1 MSAVESALSSP
12 LRALPVPSFGAVAP
26 PLPFERASSGVRAT
40 PRSTPTLER
49 RLLWE
54 RRYVRRLRITDAA
67 IVLLATALTPVLQL
81 SLVAPE
87 LLVGDPWIV
96 ARIPLVTAAFW
107 LLVLAAFHTRDPEI
121 TGSGATEY
129 KRVAHASGLTFGI
142 LAIAFVVFQWQGIRA
157 QLIIAAPIGLLALL
171 IGRWSWRRW
180 LHRQRRFGHYASR
193 TLVVGSHDD
202 VDYVIRTLRRD
213 GQLGY
218 VVVGATIADSAQKT
232 ITIDGLSYNALGD
245 LDSVARTAH
254 EVGADSII
262 IASRPDSDPEYIKR
276 LSWELEGTAAELILS
291 SRLAD
296 VAGPRISLR
305 PVDGLPLIHVKIP
318 RFEGGRL
325 ALKRTMDVVAAAIA
339 LTLFAPIAL
348 VIAVAI
354 LIEDRGPVFFSQK
367 RVGRDGREF
376 RILKFRS
383 MRTDAEQQLEALLT
397 ANEGAGPLFKMKDDP
412 RVTRVGRILRK
423 LSLDEVPQFW
433 NVLIGDMSIVGPRPP
448 LPREVRAYD
457 GSVFRRLYIKPGI
470 TGLWQVSGRSDLS
483 WDESVRLDL
492 RYVEN
497 WSAMNDMMIMW
508 RTARV
513 MVQPKGAY

>member
-1 MSAVESALSSP
+1 MSAVESALP
-12 LRALPVPSFGAVAP
+12 TGLRTLPVPALTAVP
-26 PLPFERASSGVRAT
+26 PLPLDRDNTGAGVS
-40 PRSTPTLER
+40 PRSTPVLER

-54 RRYVRRLRITDAA
+54 RRYVRRLRFTDAA
-67 IVLLATALTPVLQL
+67 IVVLATALTPVFQL
-81 SLVAPE
+81 MVVAPE
-87 LLVGDPWIV
+87 LLRNDPWIV
-96 ARIPLVTAAFW
+96 ARIPVVTAAFW
-107 LLVLAAFHTRDPEI
+107 LFVLAAFHTRDREI

-157 QLIIAAPIGLLALL
+157 QLIFAAPIGLLALL

-180 LHRQRRFGHYASR
+180 LHHQRRFGHYVSR
-193 TLVVGSHDD
+193 TLVVGSRDD
-202 VDYVIRTLRRD
+202 VDYVISTLQRD

-218 VVVGATIADSAQKT
+218 LVVGATIADSAERT
-232 ITIDGLSYNALGD
+232 ITVGDMSYDALGSMD
-245 LDSVARTAH
+245 DVARTAN

-325 ALKRTMDVVAAAIA
+325 ALKRATDMAIAAIA
-339 LTLFAPIAL
+339 LTLFAPFALIIAL
-348 VIAVAI
+348 AI
-354 LIEDRGPVFFSQK
+354 LLEDGGPVFFSQS

-383 MRTDAEQQLEALLT
+383 MRTDAEQRLQTLLG
-397 ANEGAGPLFKMKDDP
+397 ANEGAGPLFKLKNDP
-412 RVTRVGRILRK
+412 RVTGVGRFLRK
-423 LSLDEVPQFW
+423 FSLDEVPQFW

-483 WDESVRLDL
+483 WEESVRLDL

-497 WSAMNDMMIMW
+497 WSVMNDLMIMY
-508 RTARV
+508 RTAHV
-513 MVQPKGAY
+513 MLNPKGAY

>member
-1 MSAVESALSSP
+1 MSAVESALP
-12 LRALPVPSFGAVAP
+12 TALRALPVPGLSAIAP
-26 PLPFERASSGVRAT
+26 SSLDRGYTAARVSPRA
-40 PRSTPTLER
+40 TPTLER

-54 RRYVRRLRITDAA
+54 RRYVRRLRVTDAA
-67 IVLLATALTPVLQL
+67 IVVLATALTPVLQL

-87 LLVGDPWIV
+87 LLRNDPWIV
-96 ARIPLVTAAFW
+96 ARIPAVTAVFW
-107 LLVLAAFHTRDPEI
+107 LLVLAAFHTRDRAI

-180 LHRQRRFGHYASR
+180 LHRQRRFGHYVSR
-193 TLVVGSHDD
+193 TLVVGSRDD
-202 VDYVIRTLRRD
+202 VEYVIRTLQRD

-218 VVVGATIADSAQKT
+218 LVVGTTIADSDEKA
-232 ITIDGLSYNALGD
+232 ISVGGLSYDAVGSID
-245 LDSVARTAH
+245 EVARTASDL
-254 EVGADSII
+254 GADSII
-262 IASRPDSDPEYIKR
+262 IASRPDTDPDFIKR
-276 LSWELEGTAAELILS
+276 LSWQIEGTAAELILS

-325 ALKRTMDVVAAAIA
+325 ALKRSMDVVAAAAA
-339 LTLFAPIAL
+339 LLLFAPFAI
-348 VIAVAI
+348 VIAIAI
-354 LIEDRGPVFFSQK
+354 KLEDGGPVFFSQA
-367 RVGRDGREF
+367 RVGRDGKEF

-383 MRTDAEQQLEALLT
+383 MRTDAEQRLAELLD
-397 ANEGAGPLFKMKDDP
+397 ANEGAGPLFKMKEDP

-433 NVLIGDMSIVGPRPP
+433 NVLVGDMSIVGPRPP

-457 GSVFRRLYIKPGI
+457 GTVFRRLYIKPGI

-497 WSAMNDMMIMW
+497 WSVMNDLMIMW
-508 RTARV
+508 RTGQV